1 MIERAGSKGGEY
13 MNILG
18 IITFLS
24 LSLLLMSLL
33 LIYSKL
39 QHQTL
44 GKLAALIV
52 FFLLNAVPLLY
63 IVYTEKGTDYASDS
77 FKLGSVFMIVWVVT
91 GVFLLIGILFRVQS
105 GKDDLYF

>member
-1 MIERAGSKGGEY
+1 

-44 GKLAALIV
+44 GKLAVIIV
-52 FFLLNAVPLLY
+52 FFLLNAVPLVY
-63 IVYTEKGTDYASDS
+63 IVYTEKISDYASDS
-77 FKLGSVFMIVWVVT
+77 FKLGSAFMIVWLVT
-91 GVFLLIGILFRVQS
+91 GVMLLIGILFRVQS
-105 GKDDLYF
+105 GKDDFYF